1 MEKSIANTIEYAYF
15 VNLWHVV
22 FHIHTYRKAG
32 MCTCICIC
40 GGGDAWPVFTLILM
54 DQIL

>member
-22 FHIHTYRKAG
+22 FHIHPYREAG
-32 MCTCICIC
+32 MCICIC